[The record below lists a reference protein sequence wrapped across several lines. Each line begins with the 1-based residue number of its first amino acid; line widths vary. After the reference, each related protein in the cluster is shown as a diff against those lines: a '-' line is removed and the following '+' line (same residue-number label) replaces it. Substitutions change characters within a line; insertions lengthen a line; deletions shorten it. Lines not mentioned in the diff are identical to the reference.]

1 MDVIVEKEI
10 PRESLLFW
18 SEMRN
23 LLLKLGL
30 GEKGHLWHEM

>member
-1 MDVIVEKEI
+1 MDMIVEKEI
-10 PRESLLFW
+10 PRESLHFW